1 MAGQG
6 GTGGVSACVACE
18 QHVPFA
24 DACTPA
30 LLQTTPTSGW
40 GCNSFTGTA
49 LANCNALLACVR
61 GQSPAGSCRN
71 GDDPT
76 PCLCGTLDP
85 NTCVTSGAPAT
96 APCAAQYAA
105 AAMGFPG
112 TVFTQFFDPTTPV
125 GIADNLLTC
134 DVDQPCLTQ
143 CMVQ

>member
-1 MAGQG
+1 MGGAGG
-6 GTGGVSACVACE
+6 NNACVTCE
-18 QHVPFA
+18 MRVPFA

-30 LLQTTPTSGW
+30 LLQTTPSSGW
-40 GCNSFTGTA
+40 SCNSFTGTA

-61 GQSPAGSCRN
+61 GQSAAGSCLA

-76 PCLCGTLDP
+76 PCLCGALDP
-85 NTCVTSGAPAT
+85 STCVTSGAPAN

-125 GIADNLLTC
+125 GIADNTVTC
-134 DVDQPCLTQ
+134 DVDQPCVTQ
-143 CMVQ
+143 CNVH